1 MHRST
6 EQKHAAK
13 SVINGLNGTP
23 ILTLDKIRIPPW
35 KRIQDN
41 LGFWIPHCG
50 FRILGTGFHSLSA
63 ELEF

>member
-1 MHRST
+1 M

-13 SVINGLNGTP
+13 SVKGLNRTP

-41 LGFWIPHCG
+41 LGFWIPHRG
-50 FRILGTGFHSLSA
+50 FRILGTGFHSLSV
-63 ELEF
+63 ELGF